1 MSEVVITKSNRKD
14 KKMQAI
20 IDGKKTVHF
29 GQKNASDYTIH
40 NDPERKERYIKRHN
54 PRENWGKDGLKTA
67 GFYSRWL
74 LWNKKTLEGSVADLN
89 KKFKSVSFKLQ

>member
-1 MSEVVITKSNRKD
+1 MLIGSTDKSLKKEKCIFQYMSEVVITKSNRKD

-40 NDPERKERYIKRHN
+40 NDTERKERYIKR
-54 PRENWGKDGLKTA
+54 
-67 GFYSRWL
+67 
-74 LWNKKTLEGSVADLN
+74 
-89 KKFKSVSFKLQ
+89 Q

>member
-40 NDPERKERYIKRHN
+40 NDPGI
-54 PRENWGKDGLKTA
+54 
-67 GFYSRWL
+67 
-74 LWNKKTLEGSVADLN
+74 
-89 KKFKSVSFKLQ
+89 